1 MEALKMEFNYTMIS
15 NAKNGD
21 EQAITFL
28 MEQFKPLML
37 KEASR
42 NGNLD
47 EDCLQELRIAF
58 VKAIQEFDFEKL
70 TY

>member
-1 MEALKMEFNYTMIS
+1 
-15 NAKNGD
+15 
-21 EQAITFL
+21 
-28 MEQFKPLML
+28 ML

-42 NGNLD
+42 NGYLN

>member
-1 MEALKMEFNYTMIS
+1 MEFNYTMIS

-42 NGNLD
+42 NGYLN

-70 TY
+70 VY

>member
-1 MEALKMEFNYTMIS
+1 MEFNYTMIS